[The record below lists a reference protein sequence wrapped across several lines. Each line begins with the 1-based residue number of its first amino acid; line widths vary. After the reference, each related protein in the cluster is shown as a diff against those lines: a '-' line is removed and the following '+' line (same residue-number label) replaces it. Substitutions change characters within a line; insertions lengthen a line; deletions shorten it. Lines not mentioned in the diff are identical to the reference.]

1 MTRHRLRQRSGFT
14 LIELI
19 LALLICAMLATTMY
33 TAMAITQ
40 RARRSATESVNR
52 ARAITIAAEIL
63 RQDFESVPPPT
74 GDFAESFVGIK
85 GAGALGTG
93 DADQIEFF
101 TIGRDE
107 AVQAV
112 DDPFAEGIRK
122 VALLVRTDTGAEAP
136 VLVRRVTRNLR
147 PSVEARVEE
156 ETIARD
162 VRSFSVHYWDGLSW
176 QDNWDS
182 TTVENTLPMA
192 VAITLEL
199 TDRSTGRE
207 DQVRRVSRVFPLS
220 CGKPVD
226 PLAGFGG

>member
-1 MTRHRLRQRSGFT
+1 MTRCRRCRTGFT

-19 LALLICAMLATTMY
+19 LALVICAMLATTMY

-52 ARAITIAAEIL
+52 TRAISIAAEIL

-93 DADQIEFF
+93 DADQVEFF
-101 TIGRDE
+101 TIGHDE
-107 AVQAV
+107 PVRAV

-122 VALLVRTDTGAEAP
+122 ISLLVRTDTGADMP
-136 VLVRRVTRNLR
+136 VLVRRTTRNLR

-162 VRSFSVHYWDGLSW
+162 VRSFSIHYFDGVTW

-182 TTVENTLPMA
+182 TTLDNTLPMA
-192 VAITLEL
+192 VAVTLEL
-199 TDRSTGRE
+199 ADRTTGRE
-207 DQVRRVSRVFPLS
+207 DAVRRVSRVFPLS

-226 PLAGFGG
+226 PLAGFGN